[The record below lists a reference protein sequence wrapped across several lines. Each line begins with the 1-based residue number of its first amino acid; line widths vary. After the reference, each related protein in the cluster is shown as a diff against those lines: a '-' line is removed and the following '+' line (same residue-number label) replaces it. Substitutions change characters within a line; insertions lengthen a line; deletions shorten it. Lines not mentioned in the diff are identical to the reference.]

1 MKKLYLLIITWL
13 VFATS
18 QAQWVNNPATNTLLA
33 SCDEDATEII
43 LATDPETGDTYV
55 QWMQFDSNGWSPN
68 IQRITQ
74 DGAPQWG
81 HEGIHIGGQ
90 QFASYSEGVAMAAL
104 SGGGVV
110 SCFADYEG
118 HTYAVKI
125 NADGTFPWGAQG
137 KQLFGGQGFSR
148 TELLAGTDG
157 GVWALGSDYD
167 ATYLCYIE
175 ADGTQKPTITLS
187 DVGKSIIFS
196 QMLPNSDNAVFVIYE
211 SCLWAYSYYYE
222 KELWVVSYTKEGNQ
236 VAPPVRLMAPQTI
249 PGSYYHYVVPDGE
262 GGGYA
267 YLWHAASGSF
277 NTYVFHFDANG
288 VSTIEDINGATVHS
302 DDPENYFLDAYAS
315 VDPASHDLF
324 IAYQQTDAASQHEC
338 KIYVNRISPTGER
351 LWGDGKVLYDS
362 GTIPC
367 SSLRIDVFED
377 HSGFSLIFEKGAD
390 ANGYYTTTEAMGF
403 DLGGTALWT
412 TQLSSNAC
420 PKAFCQTSTGFHSG
434 QNIVTW
440 VNVNESALYGQNLL
454 PNGMMGPIPTGCPGP
469 TGFQGEYQYNPE
481 DGSFGALLTWDQPEE
496 EVEFYRIYCT
506 DLGTGEMKEVEIGG
520 ADNFYFD
527 PAPIGRFNYQLRAMW
542 AYLDCGLSLPATTPD
557 GQDHVSVTVTAISE
571 ASEAP
576 MTTILGIYTL
586 TGQRLQADRL
596 ETLSPGVYVLEG
608 LTADGKRIHHKIAVT
623 QE

>member
-110 SCFADYEG
+110 TCFADYEG

-125 NADGTFPWGAQG
+125 NADGTFPWGPQG

-277 NTYVFHFDANG
+277 NTYVFHFDADG
-288 VSTIEDINGATVHS
+288 KSTIDNPNGISVHS
-302 DDPENYFLDAYAS
+302 VDPANYYLDAYAT
-315 VDPASHDLF
+315 VDPISHDLI
-324 IAYQQTDAASQHEC
+324 IAYQQTDSYSQSQNN
-338 KIYVNRISPTGER
+338 IYVNRITTTGER
-351 LWGDGKVLYDS
+351 VWDEGIRIYSSTDYTITDLTVDAFADGSGFAVIYLRGPEFENTTVIESAGYDMS
-362 GTIPC
+362 GT
-367 SSLRIDVFED
+367 L
-377 HSGFSLIFEKGAD
+377 
-390 ANGYYTTTEAMGF
+390 
-403 DLGGTALWT
+403 LWT
-412 TQLSSNAC
+412 TVMSSSSTARS
-420 PKAFCQTSTGFHSG
+420 FCENSTGFHQG
-434 QNIVTW
+434 QNIVAWT
-440 VNVNESALYGQNLL
+440 NADNGGIFGQNIH
-454 PNGMMGPIPTGCPGP
+454 PDGIMGIVVEPTGCPGP
-469 TGFQGEYQYNPE
+469 VNFQGEYLYDMEAQDFGARLFWDEPTDPVEYYRVYRTDLSNNE
-481 DGSFGALLTWDQPEE
+481 ETVIELLGGINEHYDQSGIGSF
-496 EVEFYRIYCT
+496 
-506 DLGTGEMKEVEIGG
+506 K
-520 ADNFYFD
+520 
-527 PAPIGRFNYQLRAMW
+527 YQLRALY
-542 AYLDCGLSLPATTPD
+542 ADLDCGYSMPATTPT
-557 GQDHVSVTVTAISE
+557 GEDHLIVEVTDIQEHAEDTIVTV
-571 ASEAP
+571 
-576 MTTILGIYTL
+576 LKVYTM
-586 TGQRLQADRL
+586 TGQIILNANY
-596 ETLSPGVYVLEG
+596 ETLSTGVYILQG
-608 LTADGKRIHHKIAVT
+608 LNQDGKLINQKVYIP
-623 QE
+623 